1 MIYETNDEFPFSK
14 LILCKPIATGQGAGN
29 FFIRYSLNEQPLYIQ
44 PPKCYIKQ
52 IHTRTGKKMYTDLVF
67 QQENEPFIQWMENLE
82 NHTQQILYDHRQQ
95 WFQTDLEKEDI
106 EQSFTSPMKI
116 YKSGKEYIIRTN
128 IQSQSGKSKLKIYN
142 EDEITI
148 PIEEIVENTNVMVIL
163 EIQGVRSTARN
174 FQIDIEI
181 KQMMV
186 LKQEEIFNSC
196 ILKKKSKEP
205 EPLVKKEAGSVPP
218 FTMNQDP
225 FLSDSLE
232 FQEQML
238 PMHDNGSFDS
248 SLLIT
253 PSTEPEVIEHMMDTV
268 DTVDD
273 ENITYSK
280 TTNDTEIS
288 KRNTENH
295 CTDYPSDLC
304 EVDIHL
310 DEVPEN
316 ETISLKE
323 RKELYYKI
331 YQEARQKAKVARDL
345 ALSSYLEAKQ
355 IKNKY
360 MLDDIL
366 NSSSS
371 SENSDE
377 SDIED

>member
-14 LILCKPIATGQGAGN
+14 LILCKPISTGQGAGN

-116 YKSGKEYIIRTN
+116 YKSGKEYIIRAN

-196 ILKKKSKEP
+196 IFKKKSKEP
-205 EPLVKKEAGSVPP
+205 EPLVKKEAGPVPP
-218 FTMNQDP
+218 TNHEP
-225 FLSDSLE
+225 LLGDSLE

-238 PMHDNGSFDS
+238 PIHDTGSFDP
-248 SLLIT
+248 SLT
-253 PSTEPEVIEHMMDTV
+253 PSTEPEVIEHMM

-288 KRNTENH
+288 ERNIH
-295 CTDYPSDLC
+295 CMDYPSDLC

-371 SENSDE
+371 SDNSDE

>member
-14 LILCKPIATGQGAGN
+14 LILCKPISTGQGAGN

-116 YKSGKEYIIRTN
+116 YKSGKEYIIRAN
-128 IQSQSGKSKLKIYN
+128 IQTQSGKSKLKIYN
-142 EDEITI
+142 EDEITV
-148 PIEEIVENTNVMVIL
+148 PIEQIVENTNVMVIL
-163 EIQGVRSTARN
+163 EVQGVRSTARN

-205 EPLVKKEAGSVPP
+205 EPLVKKEAGPIPP
-218 FTMNQDP
+218 FTTIHEP
-225 FLSDSLE
+225 LLGFE
-232 FQEQML
+232 EQML
-238 PMHDNGSFDS
+238 PINDTGSFDS
-248 SLLIT
+248 SPLIHVQ
-253 PSTEPEVIEHMMDTV
+253 PSTDPEVIEHMMDTV
-268 DTVDD
+268 DD
-273 ENITYSK
+273 ENITCSK
-280 TTNDTEIS
+280 TTNDTEFS
-288 KRNTENH
+288 ERNTEND
-295 CTDYPSDLC
+295 CMDYPSDLC

-355 IKNKY
+355 IKNQY